1 MPLKSG
7 SSKATQDGNFHEFR
21 HGKTFATTAARF
33 GKAKAEKI
41 AQAAGFSAAERN
53 KAKRRMRPRSQ

>member
-1 MPLKSG
+1 MPMTSTDPG
-7 SSKATQDGNFHEFR
+7 TNIAEFH
-21 HGKTFATTAARF
+21 HGPSYRRNRRKF